1 MILESIRIPLRKYVV
16 TVHKLWGDTRMP
28 KELLQSILQENQDLM
43 IHDLGFL
50 VAKLPSVKRVEL
62 KDWSEVGITVE
73 NVNMPEET
81 SFVEYVVQK
90 YWDDEGPNGAF
101 ILHLHDIIIDN
112 PLEEDFVEYD
122 SLEEWRD
129 HLDLH
134 DAPGDVYE
142 ILEDLWRE
150 YEREVPE
157 TLRVEVSRI

>member
-1 MILESIRIPLRKYVV
+1 
-16 TVHKLWGDTRMP
+16 
-28 KELLQSILQENQDLM
+28 
-43 IHDLGFL
+43 
-50 VAKLPSVKRVEL
+50 
-62 KDWSEVGITVE
+62 
-73 NVNMPEET
+73 MPEET

-134 DAPGDVYE
+134 NAPGDVYE

-157 TLRVEVSRI
+157 TLRVEVSRICRTAYFSRKAALPCRYRRQTTGSFS